1 MPARRYLFSLL
12 EARLTR
18 SLIVARLDAIAVLKA
33 GGASARLAKKASA
46 ALAVAALTA

>member
-18 SLIVARLDAIAVLKA
+18 SLIVARLDAIA
-33 GGASARLAKKASA
+33 KKASA